1 MTFIAYKLGRVALG
15 MLGKFAASLYFNAFY
30 IWSAE
35 LNATVVRYVYVFFLL
50 KFVSFRYK
58 KNFVLESE

>member
-35 LNATVVRYVYVFFLL
+35 LNATVVRYVYVFFAQICFIQIQK
-50 KFVSFRYK
+50 KFRLGK
-58 KNFVLESE
+58 